1 MKLELLVL
9 GITAF
14 LILNTYK
21 DGKYTEMFSKY
32 KKYYKMGLFG
42 FAGLAFYLFMKKNP
56 SESQNMLMHA
66 SNMIK
71 YMPVDSNTTDMLTP
85 LLDFTNGTYSANNL
99 TTLNRLA
106 AIRGE
111 TPSFTKRSVKRMMN
125 SGRTANSRSVS
136 QTKKKYIAA
145 NQNWKC
151 GECGNQLTAW
161 FEVDHVVRLQHGG
174 SNKVDNLV
182 ALCRE
187 CHGKKTA
194 LETMEM

>member
-21 DGKYTEMFSKY
+21 DGKYTEMFTKY

-71 YMPVDSNTTDMLTP
+71 YMPVDRNTTDMLTP

-106 AIRGE
+106 AMRGE

-136 QTKKKYIAA
+136 QTKKKYVAA

-151 GECGNQLTAW
+151 KMCRQTLKATY
-161 FEVDHVVRLQHGG
+161 EVDHIVPLFKGG
-174 SNKVDNLV
+174 SNHVSNLR
-182 ALCRE
+182 ALCRN
-187 CHGKKTA
+187 CHGEKTINDNF
-194 LETMEM
+194 